1 MSSMTR
7 GLHAVFGS
15 GPPAVGEVAVQFEH
29 RAPCGNAGAAEW
41 GTVVSVPPPPFGRG

>member
-15 GPPAVGEVAVQFEH
+15 GPPAVGEVAVQLEH
-29 RAPCGNAGAAEW
+29 RAAWGDAGAAEW
-41 GTVVSVPPPPFGRG
+41 GMVVSVAPPPFGRG